1 MLASLDRRLRGEGS
15 QAWHRGPAVRDRTGT
30 AQPQGMLAF
39 TAAASVLST
48 SATLPRLRFRFRF
61 LFWRRW
67 RFPFLRRKILPE
79 AVILNRLETD
89 FLVLARPAFLD
100 IGAGRIRGTGPCAR
114 DFSCGKKSDALGQ
127 VAKPRSCG
135 GMEWWRIGMIE
146 RQTGMPGEG
155 GTFLPPLERRLVLK
169 VNPFRC
175 VLVSG
180 AFLLISNALR
190 SDG

>member
-15 QAWHRGPAVRDRTGT
+15 QAWHRGPAVRDRTGM
-30 AQPQGMLAF
+30 AQLQGMLAF

-100 IGAGRIRGTGPCAR
+100 IGAERIRGTGPCAR
-114 DFSCGKKSDALGQ
+114 KFLGWGDVSRGLCRALFTWDLDQREGAIVLSRQ
-127 VAKPRSCG
+127 FWRPRSA
-135 GMEWWRIGMIE
+135 RA
-146 RQTGMPGEG
+146 
-155 GTFLPPLERRLVLK
+155 RRLSDVKWLPLHSDLHDPGM
-169 VNPFRC
+169 NP
-175 VLVSG
+175 VS
-180 AFLLISNALR
+180 
-190 SDG
+190 